1 MARTVLV
8 ESAAEIVA
16 KKIKHRGAELKARD
30 LFDLAIFTEREPD
43 PLGRLTPIV
52 EERRPA
58 VLKRLVEHEAALRE
72 DFAQLDALGKPPSY
86 DECVARVRRL
96 FGVPR
101 KSPPRKRRAR
111 R

>member
-8 ESAAEIVA
+8 ESAVEIIA

-30 LFDLAIFTEREPD
+30 LFDLAIFVALEPD
-43 PLGRLTPIV
+43 AARSLAPIV
-52 EERRPA
+52 EERRSA
-58 VLKRLVEHEAALRE
+58 VLQRLVEREVHLRE
-72 DFAQLDALGKPPSY
+72 DFAQLDVLGNPPSY
-86 DECVARVRRL
+86 DECVARVRAF
-96 FGVPR
+96 FGAPR